1 MCMKFSDLKFRVQK
15 NTFAT
20 EKSLNFV
27 WFRPVVC
34 EGRVCESIEFEFI
47 SEQIRKPGTQTRKPR
62 NPGPGQIL
70 KLCFVP
76 SRTQKYDVTMWRNP
90 SRHICTKFQENRHI
104 SGSTIKNSFETWQRH
119 IEPGMWRNVT
129 KMWRHIISSPSLT
142 QTQVQVLGKFRLGTT
157 LNNHGTGFLGPNQT
171 NNSFGAQSKLKLAN
185 SSF

>member
-1 MCMKFSDLKFRVQK
+1 MCMKFSDLKFWVQK

-47 SEQIRKPGTQTRKPR
+47 SEQIRKPGTQKPR

-76 SRTQKYDVTMWRNP
+76 SRTQKYDVTTWRNP

-129 KMWRHIISSPSLT
+129 KMWHHIIFVTVPHSNPGPGSGEIPAWNDPQQSLDRISRS
-142 QTQVQVLGKFRLGTT
+142 QS
-157 LNNHGTGFLGPNQT
+157 NQ
-171 NNSFGAQSKLKLAN
+171 
-185 SSF
+185 